1 MRRLIP
7 VLVLLLCVCF
17 GPNLYAC
24 TDCIAR
30 HCADDGIHTVC
41 DEFPDNHGCIASGYC
56 PPSPMGCINGKLT
69 MQVASVQ
76 VVEPKAGNFF
86 LSNVTQQPFLAAS
99 NSAGYMRRGF

>member
-1 MRRLIP
+1 
-7 VLVLLLCVCF
+7 
-17 GPNLYAC
+17 
-24 TDCIAR
+24 
-30 HCADDGIHTVC
+30 
-41 DEFPDNHGCIASGYC
+41 
-56 PPSPMGCINGKLT
+56 MGCINGKLT